1 MERGVLYYSFQG
13 ARKLKEGPRNNV
25 TLSNRGHNNTI
36 VTVINQTL
44 EKGGEDERMA
54 SVQMYILTG
63 QRATIRRGRRV
74 GREKGK
80 TEGRVGNL
88 RPRGAKG

>member
-25 TLSNRGHNNTI
+25 TLSNGHNNTI

-44 EKGGEDERMA
+44 EEGGEDERMA